1 MDWRIDRLMDSW
13 IEGLM
18 HRWSHGLTK
27 WRIDVWWIHGLMDWW
42 FDGLMSGGFMD
53 TRRQKNEGFGY
64 EKHFVFRFSDTTKE
78 TKEMFR
84 GKACLKKI
92 IFWYVFSNVMTGKKF
107 QFKKGFFYT
116 HSVFYTD
123 RRDHGQRKA
132 NWKTSEALKAQRPVH
147 KKKHPFF
154 LMCFPM

>member
-1 MDWRIDRLMDSW
+1 MDWQIDRLMESW

-18 HRWSHGLTK
+18 HRWIHGLTK

-107 QFKKGFFYT
+107 QFKKGFFLHT
-116 HSVFYTD
+116 LGFLHRPKGPWTTESKLKNL
-123 RRDHGQRKA
+123 RGPEGP
-132 NWKTSEALKAQRPVH
+132 EACS
-147 KKKHPFF
+147 KKNPFF
-154 LMCFPM
+154 LVCFPM